1 MTLSTQ
7 QYKGIVIPLAKV
19 FYMLNLE
26 EATIIKKNL
35 FSIKIN
41 MLTILLS
48 LLPFIYLGP
57 VHTN

>member
-48 LLPFIYLGP
+48 LLPFIYLGR
-57 VHTN
+57 